1 MYARTDHQR
10 RPRGPGFPCPCRG
23 IRHAGQG
30 RRRRNR
36 RHADGAARPPRRQ
49 VLHRLG
55 QGGRGRGHGPGPAGR
70 HRAVR
75 PAPVAGP
82 AAQPGTAVQ
91 PARGRPGRVDP
102 GYLRAARQ
110 EPRRQAAGRAGP
122 AAASGH
128 APDAH
133 VEPPGA
139 SARRHWHARSRRI
152 AAGNGPPHDRR
163 QGQGAARAP
172 GQGRAPARHA
182 APRPSPAA
190 RCRCRWW
197 AIPTPASPRC
207 SMH

>member
-75 PAPVAGP
+75 PAPVTGP
-82 AAQPGTAVQ
+82 AAQPGKAVQ
-91 PARGRPGRVDP
+91 PARGRPGRADP
-102 GYLRAARQ
+102 GYLRVARQ
-110 EPRRQAAGRAGP
+110 EPRRQAAGRAGS

-139 SARRHWHARSRRI
+139 SARRHRHARSWRI

-163 QGQGAARAP
+163 QGQVLRERLDKVERQRVTQRRA
-172 GQGRAPARHA
+172 GR
-182 APRPSPAA
+182 AA

-207 SMH
+207 STH